1 MNIAVIGGG
10 AAGMLAALAAKR
22 ENAEANV
29 FLLEKNEKLGKKIF
43 ITGKGRGNLTNACD
57 LSDFFEQFLSN
68 PRFLYSALYG
78 FTNRDLMTLL
88 EEGGTRV
95 KTERGGRVFPTS
107 DRAYSIT
114 DALKRLLKKAGVN
127 IAYNTEVLE
136 IEEKDGRVCGV
147 KTKRQHYR
155 AERVIV
161 ATGGLSYPSTGSTG
175 DGYRFARACGMQVTE
190 CYPSLTYL
198 EPEEQDYYALKGLKL
213 KNIAV
218 SITDEDGKVY
228 YEDFGE
234 LDFLPEGLSGPVVLS
249 ASANITRYLNAA
261 EPKNRR
267 LLTLHIDLKP
277 AMSAETRDERLR
289 RELESLRNRE
299 LRNCLGNLLPAQLIP
314 VFLKRLERRGVD
326 INRKATEVSRE
337 MRQQILSLLGDF
349 AFTLRGTGSFRS
361 AIVTQGGVSVKEL
374 NPKTME
380 SRKRKGLYFAGE
392 VIDVDAYTGGF
403 NMQSAFSTGW
413 LAGKSAAKE
422 DEDAL

>member
-10 AAGMLAALAAKR
+10 AAGMLAALTAKQENPDAA
-22 ENAEANV
+22 V

-57 LSDFFEQFLSN
+57 ISDFFGQFLSN
-68 PRFLYSALYG
+68 PRFLYPALHG
-78 FTNRDLMTLL
+78 FSNKDLMALM
-88 EEGGTRV
+88 EKGGTRV
-95 KTERGGRVFPTS
+95 KVERGGRVFPTS

-114 DALKRLLKKAGVN
+114 DALKHCLKKAGVN

-136 IEEKDGRVCGV
+136 IRQRDGQVCGV
-147 KTKRQHYR
+147 RTNRQEYR

-175 DGYRFARACGMQVTE
+175 DGYRFARSFGMAVTE
-190 CYPSLTYL
+190 CYPSLVHL
-198 EPEEQDYYALKGLKL
+198 EPEEQDFYPLKGLKL
-213 KNIAV
+213 KNI
-218 SITDEDGKVY
+218 SITVTDENGKCY

-249 ASANITRYLNAA
+249 ASANITRFLNAR
-261 EPKNRR
+261 EPKDRR

-277 AMSAETRDERLR
+277 AMSVQERDERLR
-289 RELESLRNRE
+289 RELETFRNKE
-299 LRNCLGNLLPAQLIP
+299 LRNALGNLLPAQLIP
-314 VFLKRLERRGVD
+314 VFLRRLERRGVD
-326 INRKATEVSRE
+326 INRKATEVSKE
-337 MRQQILSLLGDF
+337 MRKEILKLLGDF
-349 AFTLRGTGSFRS
+349 SFTLRGTGDFRS

-380 SRKRKGLYFAGE
+380 SKKLKGLYFAGE

-403 NMQSAFSTGW
+403 NMQCAFSTGY

-422 DEDAL
+422 DEDAV

>member
-349 AFTLRGTGSFRS
+349 AFTLRGTGGFRS

>member
-78 FTNRDLMTLL
+78 FTNRDLMALM

-95 KTERGGRVFPTS
+95 KTERGGRVFPAS

-218 SITDEDGKVY
+218 SVTDESGKRY

-277 AMSAETRDERLR
+277 AMSAEARDERLR
-289 RELESLRNRE
+289 RELESFRNKE

-349 AFTLRGTGSFRS
+349 SFTLRGTGGFRS

-374 NPKTME
+374 NPKTLE
-380 SRKRKGLYFAGE
+380 SKKRKGLYFAGE

-422 DEDAL
+422 DENAL

>member
-22 ENAEANV
+22 ENAAANV

-57 LSDFFEQFLSN
+57 LSDFFGQFLSN

-78 FTNRDLMTLL
+78 FTNQDLIKLL

-213 KNIAV
+213 KNIAIH
-218 SITDEDGKVY
+218 ITDESGKRY

-277 AMSAETRDERLR
+277 ALSAEARDERLR
-289 RELESLRNRE
+289 RELESQRNRE

-314 VFLKRLERRGVD
+314 VFLRRLERRGAD
-326 INRKATEVSRE
+326 INRKAAEVSRE
-337 MRQQILSLLGDF
+337 TRQQLLSLLGDF
-349 AFTLRGTGSFRS
+349 SFTLRGTGNFRS

-374 NPKTME
+374 NPKTLE
-380 SRKRKGLYFAGE
+380 SKKRKGLYFAGE

-413 LAGKSAAKE
+413 LAGRSAAKE

>member
-10 AAGMLAALAAKR
+10 AAGMAAALAAKR

-78 FTNRDLMTLL
+78 FTNRDLMALL

-175 DGYRFARACGMQVTE
+175 DGYRFARACGMQVTA

-218 SITDEDGKVY
+218 NITDESGKRY

-277 AMSAETRDERLR
+277 AMSAEARDERLR
-289 RELESLRNRE
+289 RELENLRNKE

-337 MRQQILSLLGDF
+337 MRQQILALLGDF
-349 AFTLRGTGSFRS
+349 SFTLRGTGGFRS
-361 AIVTQGGVSVKEL
+361 AIVTQGGVSVKDL
-374 NPKTME
+374 NPKTLE
-380 SRKRKGLYFAGE
+380 SKKRKGLYFAGE

>member
-10 AAGMLAALAAKR
+10 AAGMAAALAAKR
-22 ENAEANV
+22 ENTEANV

-68 PRFLYSALYG
+68 PRFLYSALYA
-78 FTNRDLMTLL
+78 FTNRDLMALL

-175 DGYRFARACGMQVTE
+175 DGYRFARACGMQVTA

-218 SITDEDGKVY
+218 NITDESGKRY

-277 AMSAETRDERLR
+277 AMSAEARDERLR
-289 RELESLRNRE
+289 RELENLRNKE

-337 MRQQILSLLGDF
+337 MRQQILALLGDF
-349 AFTLRGTGSFRS
+349 SFTLRGTGGFRS
-361 AIVTQGGVSVKEL
+361 AIVTQGGVSVKDL
-374 NPKTME
+374 NPKTLE
-380 SRKRKGLYFAGE
+380 SKKRKGLYFAGE

>member
-277 AMSAETRDERLR
+277 AMSAEARDERLR

-349 AFTLRGTGSFRS
+349 AFTLRGTGGFRS

-422 DEDAL
+422 DENAL

>member
-10 AAGMLAALAAKR
+10 AAGMAAALAAKR
-22 ENAEANV
+22 ENTEANV

-78 FTNRDLMTLL
+78 FTNRDLMALL

-175 DGYRFARACGMQVTE
+175 DGYRFARACGMQVTA

-218 SITDEDGKVY
+218 NITDESGKRY

-277 AMSAETRDERLR
+277 AMSAEARDERLR
-289 RELESLRNRE
+289 RELENLRNKE

-337 MRQQILSLLGDF
+337 MRQQILALLGDF
-349 AFTLRGTGSFRS
+349 SFTLRGTGGFRS
-361 AIVTQGGVSVKEL
+361 AIVTQGGVSVKDL
-374 NPKTME
+374 NPKTLE
-380 SRKRKGLYFAGE
+380 SKKRKGLYFAGE

>member
-95 KTERGGRVFPTS
+95 KTERGGRVFPIS

-114 DALKRLLKKAGVN
+114 DALKRLLKKTGVN

-190 CYPSLTYL
+190 CYPSLTHL

-277 AMSAETRDERLR
+277 AMSAEARDERLR

-349 AFTLRGTGSFRS
+349 AFTLRGTGGFRS

>member
-78 FTNRDLMTLL
+78 FTNRDLMALL

-218 SITDEDGKVY
+218 SVTDESGKRY

-277 AMSAETRDERLR
+277 AMSAEARDERLR
-289 RELESLRNRE
+289 RELESFRNKE

-349 AFTLRGTGSFRS
+349 SFTLRGTGGFRS

-374 NPKTME
+374 NPKTLE
-380 SRKRKGLYFAGE
+380 SKKRKGLYFAGE

-422 DEDAL
+422 DENAL

>member
-78 FTNRDLMTLL
+78 FTNRDLMALL

-213 KNIAV
+213 KNIAIN
-218 SITDEDGKVY
+218 ITDESGKRY

-277 AMSAETRDERLR
+277 AMSAEALDERLR
-289 RELESLRNRE
+289 RELENFRNKE

-314 VFLKRLERRGVD
+314 IFLKRLERRGVD

-337 MRQQILSLLGDF
+337 MRQQVLSLLGDF
-349 AFTLRGTGSFRS
+349 SFTLRGTGGFRS
-361 AIVTQGGVSVKEL
+361 AIVTQGGISVKEL
-374 NPKTME
+374 NPKTLE
-380 SRKRKGLYFAGE
+380 SKKRKGLYFAGE

>member
-1 MNIAVIGGG
+1 M
-10 AAGMLAALAAKR
+10 
-22 ENAEANV
+22 
-29 FLLEKNEKLGKKIF
+29 
-43 ITGKGRGNLTNACD
+43 
-57 LSDFFEQFLSN
+57 
-68 PRFLYSALYG
+68 
-78 FTNRDLMTLL
+78 
-88 EEGGTRV
+88 
-95 KTERGGRVFPTS
+95 
-107 DRAYSIT
+107 
-114 DALKRLLKKAGVN
+114 
-127 IAYNTEVLE
+127 
-136 IEEKDGRVCGV
+136 
-147 KTKRQHYR
+147 
-155 AERVIV
+155 
-161 ATGGLSYPSTGSTG
+161 
-175 DGYRFARACGMQVTE
+175 TE

-198 EPEEQDYYALKGLKL
+198 EPEEPDYYALKGLKL
-213 KNIAV
+213 KNIGV
-218 SITDEDGKVY
+218 SITDESGKTY

-267 LLTLHIDLKP
+267 LLTMHIDLKP
-277 AMSAETRDERLR
+277 AMSAEARDERLR
-289 RELESLRNRE
+289 RELEEFRNRE
-299 LRNCLGNLLPAQLIP
+299 LRNCLGNFLPAQLIP

-337 MRQQILSLLGDF
+337 MRQQMLSLLGDF
-349 AFTLRGTGSFRS
+349 SFTLRGTGGFRS

-380 SRKRKGLYFAGE
+380 SKKRKGLYFAGE

>member
-349 AFTLRGTGSFRS
+349 AFTLRGTGGFRS

-422 DEDAL
+422 DENAL

>member
-78 FTNRDLMTLL
+78 FTNRDLMALL

-136 IEEKDGRVCGV
+136 IEEQGGRVCGV
-147 KTKRQHYR
+147 KTKRQYYR

-218 SITDEDGKVY
+218 SVTDESGKCY
-228 YEDFGE
+228 YGDFGE

-249 ASANITRYLNAA
+249 ASANITCYLNAA

-277 AMSAETRDERLR
+277 AMSAEARDERLR
-289 RELESLRNRE
+289 RELESFRNKE

-349 AFTLRGTGSFRS
+349 SFTLRGTGGFRS

-374 NPKTME
+374 NPKTLE
-380 SRKRKGLYFAGE
+380 SKKRKGLYFAGE

-422 DEDAL
+422 DENAL

>member
-78 FTNRDLMTLL
+78 FTNQDLMALL

-213 KNIAV
+213 KNIAIN
-218 SITDEDGKVY
+218 ITDESGKRY

-261 EPKNRR
+261 EPKSRR

-277 AMSAETRDERLR
+277 AMSAEALDERLR
-289 RELESLRNRE
+289 RELENFRNKE

-314 VFLKRLERRGVD
+314 IFLKRLERRGVD

-337 MRQQILSLLGDF
+337 MRQQVLSLLGDF
-349 AFTLRGTGSFRS
+349 SFTLRGTGGFRS
-361 AIVTQGGVSVKEL
+361 AIVTQGGISVKEL
-374 NPKTME
+374 NPKTLE
-380 SRKRKGLYFAGE
+380 SKKRKGLYFAGE

>member
-78 FTNRDLMTLL
+78 FTNRDLMALL

-136 IEEKDGRVCGV
+136 IEEKDGHVCGV

-218 SITDEDGKVY
+218 SITDEGGKSY

-261 EPKNRR
+261 EPKKRR

-277 AMSAETRDERLR
+277 AMSAEARDERLR
-289 RELESLRNRE
+289 RELEEFKNRE

-314 VFLKRLERRGVD
+314 VFLKRLERRGTD

-337 MRQQILSLLGDF
+337 MRQQLLSLLGDF
-349 AFTLRGTGSFRS
+349 SFTLRGTGGFRS

-380 SRKRKGLYFAGE
+380 SKKRKGLYFAGE

>member
-78 FTNRDLMTLL
+78 FTNRDLMALL

-127 IAYNTEVLE
+127 IAYNTEALE

-218 SITDEDGKVY
+218 SVTDESGKCY

-249 ASANITRYLNAA
+249 ASANITCYLNAA

-277 AMSAETRDERLR
+277 AMSAEARDERLR
-289 RELESLRNRE
+289 RELESFRNKE

-349 AFTLRGTGSFRS
+349 SFTLRGTGGFRS

-374 NPKTME
+374 NPKTLE
-380 SRKRKGLYFAGE
+380 SKKRKGLYFAGE

-422 DEDAL
+422 DENAL

>member
-78 FTNRDLMTLL
+78 FTNRDLMALL

-136 IEEKDGRVCGV
+136 IEEKDGHVCGV

-218 SITDEDGKVY
+218 SITDEGGKSY

-261 EPKNRR
+261 EPRNRR

-277 AMSAETRDERLR
+277 AMSAEARDERLR
-289 RELESLRNRE
+289 RELEEFKNRE

-314 VFLKRLERRGVD
+314 VFLKRLERRGTD

-337 MRQQILSLLGDF
+337 MRQQLLSLLGDF
-349 AFTLRGTGSFRS
+349 SFTLRGTGGFRS

>member
-10 AAGMLAALAAKR
+10 AAGMAAALAAKR
-22 ENAEANV
+22 ENTEANV

-68 PRFLYSALYG
+68 SRFLYSALYG
-78 FTNRDLMTLL
+78 FTNRDLMALL

-175 DGYRFARACGMQVTE
+175 DGYRFARACGMQVTA

-218 SITDEDGKVY
+218 NITDESGKRY

-277 AMSAETRDERLR
+277 AMSAEARDERLR
-289 RELESLRNRE
+289 RELENLRNKE

-337 MRQQILSLLGDF
+337 MRQQILALLGDF
-349 AFTLRGTGSFRS
+349 SFTLRGTGGFRS
-361 AIVTQGGVSVKEL
+361 AIVTQGGVSVKDL
-374 NPKTME
+374 NPKTLE
-380 SRKRKGLYFAGE
+380 SKKRKGLYFAGE